1 MPNVTAVVIVAGK
14 VPNGCEGAPFQDN
27 VKTSDSYTP
36 AESAL
41 PVNAAKERYSNGG
54 AG

>member
-14 VPNGCEGAPFQDN
+14 VPNECEGTPFQDN
-27 VKTSDSYTP
+27 VQTSDSYTP
-36 AESAL
+36 AESPL
-41 PVNAAKERYSNGG
+41 PLNAAYERYSNGG